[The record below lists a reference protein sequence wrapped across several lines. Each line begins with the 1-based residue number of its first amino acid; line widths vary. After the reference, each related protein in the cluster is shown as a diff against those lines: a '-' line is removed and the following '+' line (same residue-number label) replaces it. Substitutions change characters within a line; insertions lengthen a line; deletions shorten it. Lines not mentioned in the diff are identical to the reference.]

1 MNNNE
6 IVLNVVKEF
15 HNEILNNNFVIDKS
29 GVKTVEFIN
38 YNMKLNP
45 LQPIIDI
52 GPKKTNEKYVEKEL
66 QWYLSQS
73 LNIHPIMSDV
83 QIWTQVCDT
92 NGFINSNY
100 GWCIFSENNYNQYD
114 FVLHEL
120 QNNPYSRRACM
131 IYNRPAMVIDYN
143 TNGRSDYMCTNYV
156 SCFIRNGELIYN
168 IKQRSCDFIYGF
180 FNDFAWHCWVY
191 QKLQSDLK
199 CNAGIINYT
208 IDSFHVYE
216 RHFDIISKIVNRFN
230 S

>member
-1 MNNNE
+1 MSNNE

-15 HNEILNNNFVIDKS
+15 HNEILNDNFVIDKS

-45 LQPIIDI
+45 LQSVIDV

-73 LNIHPIMSDV
+73 LNIHPMMSDV
-83 QIWTQVCDT
+83 QIWTQVCDN

-131 IYNRPAMVIDYN
+131 IYNRPSMVIDYN
-143 TNGRSDYMCTNYV
+143 INGRSDYMCTNYV

-191 QKLQSDLK
+191 QKLQNDLK
-199 CNAGIINYT
+199 CNTGIINYT

-216 RHFDIISKIVNRFN
+216 RHFDIISKIVNHFN
-230 S
+230 Y